1 MDYYIGVDSG
11 GSKTEFVLADEMG
24 HVLQRAVD
32 SGCNPLDKGPD
43 VAGEIILR
51 NVEQLAEKAPKR
63 VCSIYAGIAGA
74 NHVDM
79 HLTELI
85 RHKLGG
91 AKVRIED
98 DRRIVVSGT
107 LGHAD
112 GCGMICGTGSSLSII
127 IGEEPIRQVGG
138 LGYLIDTGGSGY
150 ELGQAGLRQACRY
163 LDGRGEYTVLAEL
176 ITKALGKNPWEGLA
190 DIYAGGRPFIASLAH
205 TVFEG
210 MELGD
215 SVCRRLVEEAAYKL
229 SELTFA
235 AEKFFAGEFPV
246 VMTGGIFNAYPE
258 YVRLVCDKAS
268 PRARMIMAEVPP
280 VYGAL
285 VEAMWQNGRV
295 ADASVRSNFMSGFSP
310 AFCE

>member
-11 GSKTEFVLADEMG
+11 GSKTECVLADESG
-24 HVLQRAVD
+24 HVLQRSVD
-32 SGCNPLDKGPD
+32 CGCNPLDIGPCL
-43 VAGEIILR
+43 ASEIILK
-51 NVEQLAEKAPKR
+51 NLEQLAEHAPER
-63 VCSIYAGIAGA
+63 VSSIYAGIAGA

-79 HLTELI
+79 HLAESI
-85 RHKLGG
+85 KQRFDG
-91 AKVRIED
+91 AKVRVED

-127 IGEEPIRQVGG
+127 IGDEPIRQVGG

-150 ELGQAGLRQACRY
+150 ELGQAGLRQVCRY

-176 ITKALGKNPWEGLA
+176 MTGVLGKEPWDALA

-210 MELGD
+210 MDMGD
-215 SVCRRLVEEAAYKL
+215 TVCRRLVEESAYKL

-235 AEKFFAGEFPV
+235 AEKYFDGEFPV
-246 VMTGGIFNAYPE
+246 VMTGGIFNAYPK
-258 YVRLVCDKAS
+258 YVQLVCAKAS
-268 PRARMIMAEVPP
+268 PKAKMIMAEVPP

-285 VEAMWQNGRV
+285 VEAMWQNGQI
-295 ADASVRSNFMSGFSP
+295 ADMTVRSNFMRCVSP
-310 AFCE
+310 SISE